1 MAASSLTI
9 MVNMTKVEGSN
20 ARHHV
25 AVYALSTCGW
35 CSKMKKLLAALDIA
49 YEFVDVDRFTGE
61 EKQQAVEEVKQHN
74 VRGTFPTVVV
84 DRGEAVI
91 AGFKEDELK
100 EALGQ

>member
-1 MAASSLTI
+1 MAK
-9 MVNMTKVEGSN
+9 MTKIEGSN

-35 CSKMKKLLAALDIA
+35 CRKMKKLLEALDIA
-49 YEFVDVDRFTGE
+49 YEFVDVDQLTGE
-61 EKQQAVEEVKQHN
+61 DKEQAVKEVRQYN

-91 AGFKEDELK
+91 AGFREDEVR
-100 EALGQ
+100 EALGA